1 MSSDS
6 SDHPVVLVRG
16 DADTCVLAVSGELSL
31 RSAGLVRGR
40 LSKALADPGRV
51 LVDASELQLSWK
63 PAIQLF
69 PSVLAGVGGWPGARL
84 VLFGAGV
91 ELTRT
96 LTALRVGKTVPVA
109 PDETTARQLLDERPP
124 VVARHLDLECV
135 LSSARRARLFVEGA
149 CTDWQLEVI
158 RDDAMVVVSELVAN
172 AVVHAGTGCRVVL
185 RYGARGLT
193 IAVYDHAPDRALPP
207 RLVTESQRGHGLFMV
222 AALSLHWGL
231 SRGRGE
237 KCVWAFL
244 PATAAAAYSHTLR
257 TAAHDAV
264 RVLLAHAANSPDA
277 ANAVEHLV
285 ARQGEHH
292 GPQFVQDM
300 ADELVVELAEATA
313 VMATENEHGGPDGP
327 T

>member
-6 SDHPVVLVRG
+6 SDHPVVLVRR

-31 RSAGLVRGR
+31 RSTGLVRGR

-51 LVDASELQLSWK
+51 LVDASELQLTWK

-109 PDETTARQLLDERPP
+109 PDEATARQLLDQRPP
-124 VVARHLDLECV
+124 VVARHLDLECEV
-135 LSSARRARLFVEGA
+135 SSARRARLFVEGA

-172 AVVHAGTGCRVVL
+172 AVVHAGTGCQVVL

-193 IAVYDHAPDRALPP
+193 IAVYDHAPDLMLPLRP
-207 RLVTESQRGHGLFMV
+207 V
-222 AALSLHWGL
+222 
-231 SRGRGE
+231 
-237 KCVWAFL
+237 AFL
-244 PATAAAAYSHTLR
+244 PATVAAAYSHTVR
-257 TAAHDAV
+257 TAARDAV
-264 RVLLAHAANSPDA
+264 RVLLADGADSPDA
-277 ANAVEHLV
+277 ATAVERLV
-285 ARQGEHH
+285 TRQGEHH
-292 GPQFVQDM
+292 GPQFVQYV
-300 ADELVVELAEATA
+300 ADELMVELAEATA
-313 VMATENEHGGPDGP
+313 AMATEDEHGGLDGP